1 MKNSI
6 STKSGMNKKYK
17 NLNHETSV
25 IFSFFVFFNFG
36 E

>member
-6 STKSGMNKKYK
+6 STKIGMNKKYK
-17 NLNHETSV
+17 NLNYEICV

-36 E
+36 

>member
-17 NLNHETSV
+17 NLNQETSV

-36 E
+36 